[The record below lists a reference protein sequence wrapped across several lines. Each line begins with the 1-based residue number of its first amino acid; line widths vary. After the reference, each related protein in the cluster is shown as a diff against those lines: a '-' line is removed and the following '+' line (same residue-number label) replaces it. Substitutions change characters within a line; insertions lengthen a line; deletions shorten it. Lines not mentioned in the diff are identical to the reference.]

1 MGRLK
6 KYDKPAQITVSITI
20 EESIWKGKRYTMMSH
35 SGR

>member
-20 EESIWKGKRYTMMSH
+20 EERVSGKEKDTQ
-35 SGR
+35 